1 MEKKNEDNVNVNAN
15 LESDSEDDKDNTD
28 ERSIKLVLIGDG
40 CSGKTSICNQ
50 LCKKKFSKKYTQT
63 YGVDFYSKKITLP
76 NNIEVL
82 LQIWDI
88 GGQSVASPLLEKYL
102 YGVQGVLLIYDVTNS
117 TSFANLQDWIT
128 VTKKITKNYEKHVH
142 MSLVGNKTDLEH
154 RRAVR
159 VEKHTKLAEQYGM
172 SSHYVSAKTG
182 DSVALAFRQTAA
194 DIFGIQLSKI
204 DMESDITIVQA
215 PVAVPTEKELKE
227 VAAKNALANQN
238 NSAACRIQ

>member
-1 MEKKNEDNVNVNAN
+1 MENKNEDNINDNVN
-15 LESDSEDDKDNTD
+15 LESDSEEDKDNSD
-28 ERSIKLVLIGDG
+28 ERSLKLVLIGDG

-50 LCKKKFSKKYTQT
+50 LCKKNFSKKYTQT

-76 NNIEVL
+76 NNIDVT

-102 YGVQGVLLIYDVTNS
+102 YDVQGVLLIYDVTNS

-128 VTKKITKNYEKHVH
+128 MTKRITKNCDKNIH

-172 SSHYVSAKTG
+172 SSYYVSAKTG

-227 VAAKNALANQN
+227 VAARNALANQN
-238 NSAACRIQ
+238 NSTACHIQ